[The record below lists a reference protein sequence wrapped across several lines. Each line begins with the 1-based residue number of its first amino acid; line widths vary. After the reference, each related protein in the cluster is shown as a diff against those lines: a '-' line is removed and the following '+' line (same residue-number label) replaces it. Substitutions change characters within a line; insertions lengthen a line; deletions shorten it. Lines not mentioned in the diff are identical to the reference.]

1 MPPSLGTS
9 YPGSTQQALFAA
21 CPTLL
26 PRSPLQE
33 AEASL
38 TEDGRKNNFSCL
50 VLGQEYVWADPRPR
64 VVSQLCP
71 LCHAAGQMHCSL
83 LQVLVWFGKEMAP
96 CTHPPSLAPLVPPRG
111 RKLGKPTFHLGDEPQ
126 AALEVGADGVEAPA
140 ELGIAAVLV
149 GPAGVVTNVQLV
161 AALGHG
167 RDAQI

>member
-1 MPPSLGTS
+1 MCGQIPGPVLSLSSAPSVMLRDRCTAPYCRFWFGLARRWLPARTPPSL
-9 YPGSTQQALFAA
+9 P
-21 CPTLL
+21 
-26 PRSPLQE
+26 
-33 AEASL
+33 
-38 TEDGRKNNFSCL
+38 
-50 VLGQEYVWADPRPR
+50 
-64 VVSQLCP
+64 
-71 LCHAAGQMHCSL
+71 
-83 LQVLVWFGKEMAP
+83 
-96 CTHPPSLAPLVPPRG
+96 PLVPPRG